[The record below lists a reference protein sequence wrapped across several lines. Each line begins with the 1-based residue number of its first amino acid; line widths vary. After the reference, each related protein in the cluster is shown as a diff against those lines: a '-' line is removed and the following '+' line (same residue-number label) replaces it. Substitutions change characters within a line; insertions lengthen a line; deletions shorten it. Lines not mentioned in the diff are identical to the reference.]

1 MHYISTKKL
10 FLFLRSLNFCPH
22 FFGRVE
28 KRILKK
34 AQVSFEFYDVL
45 NWETNNGNTHI
56 AQYIGN

>member
-1 MHYISTKKL
+1 M
-10 FLFLRSLNFCPH
+10 FLRSLNFCPH